1 MEQRSDRVTLI
12 NGLLDF
18 ILLNVRLN
26 AEKLKDYRVVPV
38 PDLQKT
44 LNVNL
49 LLTTLTAS
57 LTATHGTLSD
67 LTTIK
72 RVGDVT
78 LMSQGDN
85 TLYVTA
91 PIALDYLEVVFH
103 QYTLQVAMV
112 KKSGDKLQ
120 LNVSLVYWF
129 CLNWAYSSKIEHC

>member
-1 MEQRSDRVTLI
+1 MEKRPDRVTLI

-38 PDLQKT
+38 PDLQKN
-44 LNVNL
+44 LHVNL

-57 LTATHGTLSD
+57 LTATQGTLSD

-78 LMSQGDN
+78 LVSQGN

-120 LNVSLVYWF
+120 LNVSL
-129 CLNWAYSSKIEHC
+129 AYLFS

>member
-1 MEQRSDRVTLI
+1 MEKRPDRVTLI

-38 PDLQKT
+38 PDLQKN
-44 LNVNL
+44 LHVNL

-57 LTATHGTLSD
+57 LTATQGTLSD

-78 LMSQGDN
+78 LVSQGN

-120 LNVSLVYWF
+120 LNV
-129 CLNWAYSSKIEHC
+129 CLAYLFS

>member
-1 MEQRSDRVTLI
+1 MEQRSDRVALI

-26 AEKLKDYRVVPV
+26 AEKLKDYRVIPV

-78 LMSQGDN
+78 LVSQGDK

-129 CLNWAYSSKIEHC
+129 CLNWAYSL

>member
-1 MEQRSDRVTLI
+1 MEQRPDRVTLI

-38 PDLQKT
+38 PDLQKN
-44 LNVNL
+44 LHVNL

-57 LTATHGTLSD
+57 LTATQGTLSD

-78 LMSQGDN
+78 LVSQGN

-120 LNVSLVYWF
+120 LNVSL
-129 CLNWAYSSKIEHC
+129 AYLFG

>member
-1 MEQRSDRVTLI
+1 MEQRPDRVTLI

-38 PDLQKT
+38 PDLQKN
-44 LNVNL
+44 LHVNL

-57 LTATHGTLSD
+57 LTATQGTLSD

-78 LMSQGDN
+78 LVSQGN

-120 LNVSLVYWF
+120 LNVSL
-129 CLNWAYSSKIEHC
+129 AYLFS

>member
-1 MEQRSDRVTLI
+1 MEQRPDRVTLI

-38 PDLQKT
+38 PDLQKN
-44 LNVNL
+44 LHVNL

-57 LTATHGTLSD
+57 LTATQGTLSD

-78 LMSQGDN
+78 LVSQGN

-120 LNVSLVYWF
+120 LNVRLAYLF
-129 CLNWAYSSKIEHC
+129 C

>member
-1 MEQRSDRVTLI
+1 MEQRSDRITLI

-26 AEKLKDYRVVPV
+26 AEKLKDYRVIPV
-38 PDLQKT
+38 PDLQKN
-44 LNVNL
+44 LRINL

-57 LTATHGTLSD
+57 LTATQGTLSD
-67 LTTIK
+67 LRTIK

-78 LMSQGDN
+78 LKSQGN

-91 PIALDYLEVVFH
+91 PIALDFLQVVFH
-103 QYTLQVAMV
+103 HYTLQVAMI

-120 LNVSLVYWF
+120 LNVSLVNLF
-129 CLNWAYSSKIEHC
+129 CLNCVFSLS